1 MKFSVL
7 RKTLM
12 TALGG
17 LMISQAGAVLA
28 HNQAGSFTTGLAA
41 GVDFYQ
47 VSCFDDGNGAPS
59 YVEAQV
65 KDLTANTSKVSI
77 VLQKGTTPCT
87 TNKCA
92 QSSTDTTDN
101 DAAYSPLI
109 RVTQGSGVYN
119 LFVQHTTTGTDS
131 YDVLV
136 HCKTVG
142 NVHTG
147 TSVSS
152 KQQQ

>member
-1 MKFSVL
+1 MKFSSLKNTVI
-7 RKTLM
+7 TVV
-12 TALGG
+12 GG
-17 LMISQAGAVLA
+17 IMIGQASAVLA
-28 HNQAGSFTTGLAA
+28 HNQTGSFTTGLAA

-47 VSCFDDGNGAPS
+47 VSCFDDGNGVPS

-65 KDLTANTSKVSI
+65 KDMTANTSKVGI

-92 QSSTDTTDN
+92 QSSTDTNDS

-109 RVTQGSGVYN
+109 KVTQGSGVYN
-119 LFVQHTTTGTDS
+119 LFVSHSAAGTDS

-136 HCKTVG
+136 HCKTAG

-147 TSVSS
+147 TTVSS

>member
-1 MKFSVL
+1 MKFAGL
-7 RKTLM
+7 KTTVI
-12 TALGG
+12 TALSG

-47 VSCFDDGNGAPS
+47 VTCFDDGTGVPS
-59 YVEAQV
+59 YAEAQV
-65 KDLTANTSKVSI
+65 KDMTANTSKVGI
-77 VLQKGTTPCT
+77 LLQKGTACT

-92 QSSTDTTDN
+92 QSSTDTTDT
-101 DAAYSPLI
+101 DAAYSPLV
-109 RVTQGSGVYN
+109 RVTQGTGVYS
-119 LFVQHTTTGTDS
+119 LFVSHSAAGTDS
-131 YDVLV
+131 YDVQV
-136 HCKTVG
+136 HCKTAS
-142 NVHTG
+142 NAHTG

>member
-1 MKFSVL
+1 MKFSGLKNTVA
-7 RKTLM
+7 TV
-12 TALGG
+12 LGG
-17 LMISQAGAVLA
+17 LIISQAGAVLA

-47 VSCFDDGNGAPS
+47 VSCFDDGAGAPS
-59 YVEAQV
+59 YAEAQV
-65 KDLTANTSKVSI
+65 KDMTANSSKVGI
-77 VLQKGTTPCT
+77 VMQKGTTPCT

-92 QSSTDTTDN
+92 QASTDTTDT

-119 LFVQHTTTGTDS
+119 LFVSHSTAGTDS
-131 YDVLV
+131 YDVQV
-136 HCKTVG
+136 HCKTAT

>member
-1 MKFSVL
+1 MKFSGLKNTVA
-7 RKTLM
+7 TV
-12 TALGG
+12 LGG

-41 GVDFYQ
+41 GIDFYQ
-47 VSCFDDGNGAPS
+47 VSCFDDGAGAPS
-59 YVEAQV
+59 YAEAQV
-65 KDLTANTSKVSI
+65 KDMTANSSKVGI

-87 TNKCA
+87 ANKCA
-92 QSSTDTTDN
+92 QASTDTTDT

-119 LFVQHTTTGTDS
+119 LFVSHSTAGTDS
-131 YDVLV
+131 YDVQV
-136 HCKTVG
+136 HCKTAT

>member
-47 VSCFDDGNGAPS
+47 VSCFD
-59 YVEAQV
+59 E
-65 KDLTANTSKVSI
+65 LTGSTSKGSKKI
-77 VLQKGTTPCT
+77 QKGTTPCT